1 MTTSENTLENVEAIK
16 LALSAKIKDMTP
28 EERVEYFD
36 NSTSEIIKKYGL
48 KVVSYADVHRPEGCS
63 V

>member
-1 MTTSENTLENVEAIK
+1 MTTNTNTLKNVEDIK

-28 EERVEYFD
+28 DECVDYIN
-36 NSTSEIIKKYGL
+36 NSTSEIVKKYGL
-48 KVVSYADVHRPEGCS
+48 RLVSYADVHRPEA